1 MSYAGPRRQSCF
13 RDEEKAGDNVVTPP
27 NDTTPHEF
35 NPWLRVT
42 SLIESAGQLLGLNEG
57 MIKRII
63 TPERILEVAVPV
75 RMDSGNVEMYT
86 GWRIQHDTSR
96 GPGKGGIRFHQS
108 VNIDEIA
115 ALSADMSI
123 KCAVVNI
130 PYGGAKGGVRVD
142 PTKLSRGELER
153 LTRRYAFSI
162 GPMIGPDRDIPAP
175 DINTDAQ
182 VMSWIMD
189 TISMM
194 HGHNIS
200 GVVTGKPLAIGGT
213 LGHAGATSLGV
224 TICTAAILQRLG
236 RQSNEQRVIVQGYGK
251 VGAPLVK
258 LMSDRGM
265 KVVGVADVKG
275 AIHVPEGIKWSVLA
289 KHFAEAGTV
298 VGYAG
303 ATRSSP
309 KSSGPSRATSRSLP
323 PWAGSS
329 PTRSPEHGRVDHGR
343 SRQRTDHRRGS
354 RDTLEPQYP
363 VVPDVLANAGG
374 VVASYFEWAQD
385 LQGFMWETEL
395 FQQRLEKTMHEAFNH
410 VWNRQK
416 ELNVNCATPPSR
428 WASSASPRRPR
439 CAACFLE
446 RVLCGPVLIALA
458 AVRRPAELSR
468 SDDRRHDSPDSD
480 DR

>member
-1 MSYAGPRRQSCF
+1 M
-13 RDEEKAGDNVVTPP
+13 VTQP
-27 NDTTPHEF
+27 NEASLGEF
-35 NPWLRVT
+35 NPWLRVS
-42 SLIESAGQLLGLNEG
+42 SLIETAGKLLGLNDG

-108 VNIDEIA
+108 VNTDEIA

-142 PTKLSRGELER
+142 PTTLSRGELER

-189 TISMM
+189 TVSMM

-224 TICTAAILQRLG
+224 TICTAAILQRMG
-236 RQSNEQRVIVQGYGK
+236 RLSNEQRVIIQGYGK

-275 AIHVPEGIKWSVLA
+275 AIHVPGGVNPHVLA

-298 VGYAG
+298 VGYPG
-303 ATRSSP
+303 ADLVDSDQFWTIPSDIAVPAALGGVITDKIAETMAASIMIEAANGPTTGEGAAVLSS
-309 KSSGPSRATSRSLP
+309 RNI
-323 PWAGSS
+323 
-329 PTRSPEHGRVDHGR
+329 
-343 SRQRTDHRRGS
+343 
-354 RDTLEPQYP
+354 P

-385 LQGFMWETEL
+385 LQGFMWESEL

-416 ELNVNCATPPSR
+416 ELNVNLRDTAIAVGVERIAEAT
-428 WASSASPRRPR
+428 
-439 CAACFLE
+439 E
-446 RVLCGPVLIALA
+446 
-458 AVRRPAELSR
+458 VRGLFP
-468 SDDRRHDSPDSD
+468 
-480 DR
+480 

>member
-1 MSYAGPRRQSCF
+1 MAKSDGH
-13 RDEEKAGDNVVTPP
+13 DEA
-27 NDTTPHEF
+27 EF
-35 NPWLRVT
+35 NPWVRVS
-42 SLIESAGQLLGLNEG
+42 SLIEAAGQLLGLNHG
-57 MIKRII
+57 MIQRII

-75 RMDSGNVEMYT
+75 RRDSGDIEMFT

-108 VNIDEIA
+108 VNADEIA

-142 PTKLSRGELER
+142 PTLLSRGELER

-189 TISMM
+189 TVSMM

-224 TICTAAILQRLG
+224 TICTTALLQRLG

-258 LMSDRGM
+258 FLSERGM

-275 AIHVPEGIKWSVLA
+275 AIHVPEGIRHAALA
-289 KHFAEAGTV
+289 QHVSEAGTV
-298 VGYAG
+298 VGYPG
-303 ATRSSP
+303 AQAVSTDEFW
-309 KSSGPSRATSRSLP
+309 SLP
-323 PWAGSS
+323 SDIAIPAALGGVITDVVAQKIAASIVVEAANG
-329 PTRSPEHGRVDHGR
+329 PTTGEGAAVLHERNI
-343 SRQRTDHRRGS
+343 
-354 RDTLEPQYP
+354 P
-363 VVPDVLANAGG
+363 VIPDVLANAGG

-385 LQGFMWETEL
+385 LQGFMWESEL

-410 VWNRQK
+410 IWSRQQ
-416 ELNVNCATPPSR
+416 ELKVNLRDTAIAVGVERIAEAT
-428 WASSASPRRPR
+428 
-439 CAACFLE
+439 
-446 RVLCGPVLIALA
+446 
-458 AVRRPAELSR
+458 ELR
-468 SDDRRHDSPDSD
+468 GLFP
-480 DR
+480 